1 MVESGRKLRNGCYN
15 YRHNL
20 LIAFMFAL
28 FVGVISSCATKTKI
42 EYRDRDV
49 NHYSTNYVHDTFI
62 DRITDSVFLEVFT
75 KGDTVYQNK
84 YKIQYK
90 WRDRAVVKADTCW
103 RDSVVTEYKE
113 KVVEVTKIPK
123 IYHATMLFS
132 IFCIIFASIKLAR
145 WLKIR

>member
-1 MVESGRKLRNGCYN
+1 MHILHKKINVLASSDNKLKFDASKIKYN
-15 YRHNL
+15 IL
-20 LIAFMFAL
+20 C
-28 FVGVISSCATKTKI
+28 VIQQ
-42 EYRDRDV
+42 
-49 NHYSTNYVHDTFI
+49 
-62 DRITDSVFLEVFT
+62 L
-75 KGDTVYQNK
+75 YQNK